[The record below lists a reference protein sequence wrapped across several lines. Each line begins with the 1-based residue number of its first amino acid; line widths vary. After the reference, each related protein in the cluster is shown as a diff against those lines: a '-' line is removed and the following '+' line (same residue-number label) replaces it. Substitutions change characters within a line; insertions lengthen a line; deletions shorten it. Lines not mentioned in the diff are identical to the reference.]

1 MRHRKNTS
9 LRPPPAP
16 PQRTFNRRTDGEL
29 IVATGGSRTGK
40 TSWVAQDVAGA
51 RRLLVWDSAQDGEW
65 GRRFNCKRVESI
77 AYLAEAVKPHAPDRR
92 LGFVAPPTPENFAA
106 FCRLAFVF
114 IQVAPSCIVV
124 EELADVT
131 SPGKAPLWWG
141 ELLRKGLRYG
151 PRIYACT
158 QRPAESDK
166 TIMGNASRIHAHMA
180 QRADDAKYM
189 AKELRVAVE
198 LVDALKPFQWI
209 ERDNRTHLIS
219 TGILRKSGR
228 RP

>member
-1 MRHRKNTS
+1 MC
-9 LRPPPAP
+9 
-16 PQRTFNRRTDGEL
+16 
-29 IVATGGSRTGK
+29 GGSRSGK
-40 TSWVAQDVAGA
+40 TSWCAQELAGA

-77 AYLAEAVKPHAPDRR
+77 AYLAEAVKPYAPNRR
-92 LGFVAPPTPENFAA
+92 IGFCAPPTPENFAA
-106 FCRLAFVF
+106 FCRLAFIL
-114 IQVAPSCIVV
+114 IQVAPSAVVV

-151 PRIYACT
+151 PKIYACT

-166 TIMGNASRIHAHMA
+166 TIIGNASRVHCHMM
-180 QRADDAKYM
+180 QRAGDALYM
-189 AKELRVAVE
+189 AREMRVAVG

-209 ERDNRTHLIS
+209 ERDNRTHTIT
-219 TGILRKSGR
+219 TGILRKGR
-228 RP
+228 ARV